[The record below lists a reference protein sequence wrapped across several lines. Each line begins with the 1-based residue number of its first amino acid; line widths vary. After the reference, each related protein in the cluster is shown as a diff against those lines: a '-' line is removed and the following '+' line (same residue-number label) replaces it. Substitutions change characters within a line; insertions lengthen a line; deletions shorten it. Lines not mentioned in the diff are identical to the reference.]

1 MYKSQEEESQDKETE
16 SSLISILNLQLKEVC
31 NSKRLLHCSYLP
43 SPHQAQDHNQLV
55 EAELLQLRTQA
66 CQLYQSSSQNKGFVQ
81 LEELVTDNEAKLEKE
96 TKLKKEET
104 VEKNALEEKLDT
116 SYREIRKYQDTLQ
129 QSQEQLEVAQG
140 MIEDTQVCQHCS
152 L

>member
-1 MYKSQEEESQDKETE
+1 MIY
-16 SSLISILNLQLKEVC
+16 ILNLQLKEVC
-31 NSKRLLHCSYLP
+31 NSKTLLHCSCLP

-66 CQLYQSSSQNKGFVQ
+66 CQLYLSSSLNKGFVQ
-81 LEELVTDNEAKLEKE
+81 LEELVTENEAKLEKE

-140 MIEDTQVCQHCS
+140 MIEDTQVCHHCS
-152 L
+152 LY

>member
-1 MYKSQEEESQDKETE
+1 MKEILREQEAKMETE
-16 SSLISILNLQLKEVC
+16 
-31 NSKRLLHCSYLP
+31 R
-43 SPHQAQDHNQLV
+43 
-55 EAELLQLRTQA
+55 ELRQ
-66 CQLYQSSSQNKGFVQ
+66 V
-81 LEELVTDNEAKLEKE
+81 
-96 TKLKKEET
+96 ET

>member
-1 MYKSQEEESQDKETE
+1 M
-16 SSLISILNLQLKEVC
+16 
-31 NSKRLLHCSYLP
+31 
-43 SPHQAQDHNQLV
+43 
-55 EAELLQLRTQA
+55 
-66 CQLYQSSSQNKGFVQ
+66 
-81 LEELVTDNEAKLEKE
+81 TDNEAKLEKE
-96 TKLKKEET
+96 MKLKKEET

-152 L
+152 LYYYTVILFRHRT